1 MKEMTIGA
9 LARAAGVNIETIR
22 YYQRRALVATPRKP
36 PSGVRRYPHAALA
49 QLRFI
54 KRAQQLGFS
63 LKEIRELLSLGEQ
76 SCDATRH
83 IAEHRLTDIEARLT
97 DLKAMHRMLA
107 RLIRACA
114 AGRSTACP
122 IAQSLNSSH
131 ESG

>member
-36 PSGVRRYPHAALA
+36 PGGVRRYPHAALA

-63 LKEIRELLSLGEQ
+63 LNEIRELLSLGEQ
-76 SCDATRH
+76 SCGAARH
-83 IAEHRLTDIEARLT
+83 IAERRLADIEARLT

-114 AGRSTACP
+114 AGRDTVCP
-122 IAQSLNSSH
+122 IVQSLSAGH
-131 ESG
+131 EA